1 MNSCVAFPADMAKAE
16 VNCMTGVDEAALRA
30 EGDRLVARLERLPFS
45 RFHARLMA
53 LLGVG
58 TFFDAFDTLAIAS
71 ALTLIFTTLHI
82 SLAEAGLL
90 GGIAYIGE
98 FFGAII
104 FGVLSERI
112 GRKWSFLI
120 SLAFFGLMSL
130 ISAFAWNFQ
139 SLFWMR
145 FLEGL
150 GLGGEVPVAGALFNE
165 FVQGSRRGRYVLF
178 YEALFPWGLFLTPL
192 ISIGLVSAFGPAM
205 GWRCLFGIGGVV
217 PLAWTVV
224 GAFLM
229 PESVRWLVDKGRLD
243 QAARVVGE
251 MERAFERQGGS
262 LPEVTVAV
270 RADVRPTRFG
280 ELFSPSYIRR
290 TALVWI
296 LWFMTYFVT
305 YGFQVWLPS
314 LYVRIGH
321 LPPTR
326 GLFLTAVTSALSVV
340 VAYIS
345 AVLIDNVGRRLLF
358 LAAFTLIAIGSLL
371 GFVEVSSFHLT
382 TWVALFVAGIVMQVG
397 YSVCSM
403 SVYTYTPEL
412 YPTRM
417 RGWGT
422 AAGSSMNRLASFL
435 APVLV
440 GLVLSAHGG
449 IAPVFLMFAMAG
461 VIGFVG
467 MLTLGIETKGRP
479 LEELAQ

>member
-1 MNSCVAFPADMAKAE
+1 MTTADVLARQKAKGDE
-16 VNCMTGVDEAALRA
+16 V
-30 EGDRLVARLERLPFS
+30 VARLERLPFS
-45 RFHARLMA
+45 GFHTRLMA

-71 ALTLIFTTLHI
+71 ALTLIFATLHI

-98 FFGAII
+98 FFGAIV

-112 GRKWSFLI
+112 GRKWSFLV

-139 SLFWMR
+139 SLFWIR
-145 FLEGL
+145 LLEGV
-150 GLGGEVPVAGALFNE
+150 GLGGEVPIAGALFNE
-165 FVQGSRRGRYVLF
+165 YVQGSRRGRYVLF

-192 ISIGLVSAFGPAM
+192 ISIGLISWVGPAM
-205 GWRCLFGIGGVV
+205 GWRLLFGIGGVV
-217 PLAWTVV
+217 PIVWAALGVL
-224 GAFLM
+224 LM
-229 PESVRWLVDKGRLD
+229 PESVRWLVDKGEV
-243 QAARVVGE
+243 ARAEEVVAG
-251 MERAFERQGGS
+251 MEAGLTRQGRA
-262 LPEVTVAV
+262 LPPVTVTV
-270 RADVRPTRFG
+270 RADVKPTRFG
-280 ELFSPSYIRR
+280 ELFSPQYARR
-290 TALVWI
+290 TALTWI

-314 LYVRIGH
+314 LYVRVGH

-326 GLFLTAVTSALSVV
+326 GLLLTAVTSALSVI
-340 VAYIS
+340 VAYVTAS
-345 AVLIDNVGRRLLF
+345 LIDSVGRRPLF
-358 LAAFTLIAIGSLL
+358 LVAFVLIFLGGVL
-371 GFVEVSSFHLT
+371 GFFEVFAFHLT
-382 TWVALFVAGIVMQVG
+382 TWVALFVAAIVMQVG

-440 GLVLSAHGG
+440 GLVLAARAG
-449 IAPVFLMFAMAG
+449 IGPVFLMFAGAG
-461 VIGFVG
+461 VVGFVA
-467 MLTLGIETKGRP
+467 MATLGIETKGRP
-479 LEELAQ
+479 LEELSE